1 MGKVAGTK
9 EEASGLREGPL
20 NGTIFKNLG
29 EPKCSLANCSDPRSE
44 NLLFPECGPMAVNS
58 PVGASGK
65 LVSPGPYQF
74 PAQQGL
80 CPVVS

>member
-1 MGKVAGTK
+1 MDSEKGHLMEQYSKTLESLV
-9 EEASGLREGPL
+9 SV
-20 NGTIFKNLG
+20 
-29 EPKCSLANCSDPRSE
+29 LANCSDPRSE

-58 PVGASGK
+58 PGGASGK